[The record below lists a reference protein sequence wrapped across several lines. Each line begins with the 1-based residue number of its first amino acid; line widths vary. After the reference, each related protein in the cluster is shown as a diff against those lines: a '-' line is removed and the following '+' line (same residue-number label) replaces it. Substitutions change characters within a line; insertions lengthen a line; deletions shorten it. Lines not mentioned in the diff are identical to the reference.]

1 MELQGDA
8 MFEADQASRG
18 MGIEVVERREGNA
31 TACMTVRPDMVNG
44 HGMAHGGFVFTLAD
58 TAFAF
63 ACNSPGRS
71 AVAASA
77 EITFVSPAQVGE
89 VLVAEASMRTRFGR
103 NGIYDVT
110 VRAGDRVIAEFRG
123 RSHEIA
129 RPSA

>member
-1 MELQGDA
+1 
-8 MFEADQASRG
+8 MFEADRASRG
-18 MGIEVVERREGNA
+18 MGIDVVERREGHA
-31 TACMTVRPDMVNG
+31 TARMKVRPDMVNG
-44 HGMAHGGFVFTLAD
+44 HGMAHGGFVFTIAD

-63 ACNSPGRS
+63 ACNSAGAA

-89 VLVAEASMRTRFGR
+89 VLIAEAALRTRFGR

-123 RSHEIA
+123 RSHDLG
-129 RPSA
+129 RPPGAP